1 MYAQFASVEH
11 SGKKG
16 SDFCQKVSTLS
27 QGQIF
32 LSAES
37 GKQYYYF
44 TWHHAQA
51 HRTTKSPFSLW

>member
-1 MYAQFASVEH
+1 MYAQFVSVEH

-37 GKQYYYF
+37 GKQF
-44 TWHHAQA
+44 HVAPWSSSQN
-51 HRTTKSPFSLW
+51 S